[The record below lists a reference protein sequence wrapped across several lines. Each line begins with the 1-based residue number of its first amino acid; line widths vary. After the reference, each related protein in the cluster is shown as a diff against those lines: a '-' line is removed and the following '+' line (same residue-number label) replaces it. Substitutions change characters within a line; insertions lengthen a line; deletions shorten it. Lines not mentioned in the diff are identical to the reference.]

1 MRFKPPSE
9 LTAFRGQ
16 PCVQLCLPQGD
27 TALVSL
33 HGAQVLSWVTAD
45 GREQLCLSPAA
56 QFDSHSPIRGGVPL
70 CFPQFNQRVLA
81 GRTLPKHGFAR
92 TLPWALAGKA
102 PAPLTDDQGVTV
114 TLQLSSSA
122 VTQALWP
129 HAFVADVT
137 VSLCPGSLTI
147 NFAVRNTDT
156 QPWSF
161 AIALH
166 TYLQV
171 KDVAETVLHGLQGC
185 TFWDA
190 VTHLEQPTLRS
201 QQAQAA
207 LTFSGETDRVYS
219 DVDGPVTV
227 QHAGGRVALRQSGS
241 LPELVVWNPGPALCS
256 SLRDMPPD
264 GWRQMLC
271 VEAACIDTPVTLA
284 PGQGWS
290 GWQQLSVLPAL

>member
-1 MRFKPPSE
+1 MRFTPPSE
-9 LTAFRGQ
+9 LIAFRGQ

-27 TALVSL
+27 RALVSL

-45 GREQLCLSPAA
+45 GREQLYLSPTT

-81 GRTLPKHGFAR
+81 GHALPKHGFAR
-92 TLPWALAGKA
+92 TLPWSLGGQA
-102 PAPLTDDQGVTV
+102 PASLTDDEGVTV
-114 TLQLSSSA
+114 TLQLTHNA
-122 VTQALWP
+122 VTRALWP
-129 HAFVADVT
+129 HAFAAEVT

-147 NFAVRNTDT
+147 NFAVHNTDT
-156 QPWSF
+156 QPWPF

-171 KDVAETVLHGLQGC
+171 NEVAETALYGLQGR

-201 QQAQAA
+201 QQGQAA

-219 DVDGPVTV
+219 DVDGLVTV
-227 QHAGGRVALRQSGS
+227 QHTGGRVTLRQSDS
-241 LPELVVWNPGPALCS
+241 LPELVVWNPGPALCR
-256 SLRDMPPD
+256 SLHDMPPD
-264 GWRQMLC
+264 GWQHMLC

-284 PGQGWS
+284 PGQRWA
-290 GWQQLSVLPAL
+290 GWQQLSVLSTL